1 MTKKMT
7 RVTAVHTMRCWKGT
21 LVSGTWTS
29 GMRGVNGLTKSR
41 KRTVWMDCQRLS
53 LIAHSTEPLV
63 CFVSLVVLRV
73 MIRTAAHD
81 CWMRAPCA
89 PVTPGGDLK
98 RCVAS
103 SRAALGVEGKVGGR
117 RKGALLSVVVRKRV
131 VANLNLGLGTLDK
144 PGVLEAQS
152 SHLKGQLWRAPSP
165 LYGLGR
171 GLD

>member
-41 KRTVWMDCQRLS
+41 KRTVRIDRQRLL
-53 LIAHSTEPLV
+53 LIVHSTEPLM
-63 CFVSLVVLRV
+63 CFVLLVLRV

-81 CWMRAPCA
+81 CWVRAPRCA
-89 PVTPGGDLK
+89 PVTPGGGLT

-103 SRAALGVEGKVGGR
+103 SRAALGVGKGNGWPL
-117 RKGALLSVVVRKRV
+117 KGSVVSVVERKRV
-131 VANLNLGLGTLDK
+131 GVVVAT
-144 PGVLEAQS
+144 
-152 SHLKGQLWRAPSP
+152 
-165 LYGLGR
+165 
-171 GLD
+171 